1 VVSGQCG
8 SLGVGESSRHTPTTG
23 QSLPLHCLLPTAYC
37 PLTIDH
43 FSAEFNDFVEF
54 SDCSV
59 DNCCKEFSG
68 AGRFAREIALVEVV

>member
-1 VVSGQCG
+1 
-8 SLGVGESSRHTPTTG
+8 VGEWGSRVGIPQQPANLSPFTAY
-23 QSLPLHCLLPTAYC
+23 CLLPTAYC
-37 PLTIDH
+37 LLIH